1 MKNTIL
7 LLLAAIL
14 LCSCQTDQS
23 NTLGLEFAAEDE
35 MIPVTRQ
42 TKSMAAPNPNTPI
55 SQQNTSAK
63 IIKDGNMSLE
73 VNDIHASKQQVDSL
87 LHQNKAYYSNE
98 RFNNSTY
105 EFNYILTLRIPNNH
119 FELFI
124 ASLESGNA
132 NVTYKEITAR
142 DVTNQFID
150 LEARLTNKKS
160 YLKRYRELLS
170 KAKTIKEILEIQEK
184 IRNLEEELE
193 STAGQ
198 LKYLNDQVNFSTLR
212 LVLTQKKDYK
222 YKPTERDSFAERL
235 KQSFSKGWNGFVDFT
250 LIVIKAWPFWF
261 ILAGV
266 IYVLRRIRRIKKL
279 KKTDSSK

>member
-1 MKNTIL
+1 MKNAIL
-7 LLLAAIL
+7 FLLAAIL
-14 LCSCQTDQS
+14 LCSCHTDQA
-23 NTLGLEFAAEDE
+23 NTLGLEYEADEE
-35 MIPVTRQ
+35 MIPLTRQ
-42 TKSMAAPNPNTPI
+42 AKSMAIPNPNTPI

-132 NVTYKEITAR
+132 NVTFKEITAR
-142 DVTNQFID
+142 DVTDQFID

-170 KAKTIKEILEIQEK
+170 KAKNIKEILEIQEK
-184 IRNLEEELE
+184 IRAIEEELE

-198 LKYLNDQVNFSTLR
+198 LKYLNDQINYSTLR

-235 KQSFSKGWNGFVDFT
+235 KQSFSKGWNGFIDFI
-250 LIVIKAWPFWF
+250 LAVIKAWPFWF
-261 ILAGV
+261 ILAGI
-266 IYVLRRIRRIKKL
+266 IYVFRRIRRIRKL